1 MADNKKYYYLKLK
14 EDFFDSEDMK
24 LLQGM
29 KDGYLYSDI
38 LLKLYLQ
45 SLRQEGRLMY
55 RGIIP
60 YTSDM
65 IATVTKHQQG
75 TVEKAMK
82 IFEQMGFIEILDNGA
97 IYMMDIQNFIGQSSS
112 EADRRRAYRNAI
124 DTEKSLLMESDKMTN
139 VVTNVTTNDGQMS
152 DKWIPENR
160 DKRIE
165 NRDIEN
171 NIIFARSP
179 DGQDSALEVNVDAS
193 VAGHVRPSPKT
204 GAGQQS
210 NEVQITKAPELEAD
224 VEALV
229 LNDGTEWRPTL
240 ALFAEYVRLY
250 PNVDVKQQFNEMRGW
265 CLSNP
270 AKRKTRR
277 GITRFVNSWLSRQQD
292 RGAKCSAPVS
302 SKFNQFQKNHYDIE
316 SIERDFLAN
325 GRSSQG

>member
-97 IYMMDIQNFIGQSSS
+97 IYMMDIQNFIGQ
-112 EADRRRAYRNAI
+112 N
-124 DTEKSLLMESDKMTN
+124 
-139 VVTNVTTNDGQMS
+139 
-152 DKWIPENR
+152 
-160 DKRIE
+160 
-165 NRDIEN
+165 
-171 NIIFARSP
+171 
-179 DGQDSALEVNVDAS
+179 
-193 VAGHVRPSPKT
+193 
-204 GAGQQS
+204 
-210 NEVQITKAPELEAD
+210 
-224 VEALV
+224 
-229 LNDGTEWRPTL
+229 
-240 ALFAEYVRLY
+240 
-250 PNVDVKQQFNEMRGW
+250 
-265 CLSNP
+265 
-270 AKRKTRR
+270 
-277 GITRFVNSWLSRQQD
+277 
-292 RGAKCSAPVS
+292 
-302 SKFNQFQKNHYDIE
+302 
-316 SIERDFLAN
+316 
-325 GRSSQG
+325 

>member
-29 KDGYLYSDI
+29 KDGYMYSDI

-60 YTSDM
+60 YTSEM

-75 TVEKAMK
+75 TIERAMRL
-82 IFEQMGFIEILDNGA
+82 FEQMGFIEILDNGA

-112 EADRRRAYRNAI
+112 EADRRRAYRNTI
-124 DTEKSLLMESDKMTN
+124 ETEKLLLLDNDSVTN

-152 DKWIPENR
+152 DKCLPENR

-171 NIIFARSP
+171 NIIFAQSP
-179 DGQDSALEVNVDAS
+179 DTQDSLLEEREAS
-193 VAGHVRPSPKT
+193 VAGHVRPSPK
-204 GAGQQS
+204 AGVRQQS
-210 NEVQITKAPELEAD
+210 NEVQCIKSPEPEAD
-224 VEALV
+224 IEALV
-229 LNDGTEWRPTL
+229 LNDGTEWKPNK
-240 ALFAEYVRLY
+240 ALVAEFVRLY
-250 PNVDVKQQFNEMRGW
+250 PNVDVKQQFSEMRGW
-265 CLSNP
+265 CISNP
-270 AKRKTRR
+270 TKRKTKR
-277 GITRFVNSWLSRQQD
+277 GITRFVNGWLSRAQD
-292 RGAKCSAPVS
+292 RGNRISPVAPNR
-302 SKFNQFQKNHYDIE
+302 FNMFPKNDYDID
-316 SIERDFLAN
+316 SIEQNFLAN
-325 GRSSQG
+325 GGDQG

>member
-124 DTEKSLLMESDKMTN
+124 ETEKSLLMESDNMTN
-139 VVTNVTTNDGQMS
+139 VMTNVTTNGRQMYPKCPNKCPTFS
-152 DKWIPENR
+152 LSTFNLL
-160 DKRIE
+160 
-165 NRDIEN
+165 
-171 NIIFARSP
+171 S
-179 DGQDSALEVNVDAS
+179 SAAICPQSAVN
-193 VAGHVRPSPKT
+193 
-204 GAGQQS
+204 
-210 NEVQITKAPELEAD
+210 
-224 VEALV
+224 
-229 LNDGTEWRPTL
+229 
-240 ALFAEYVRLY
+240 
-250 PNVDVKQQFNEMRGW
+250 
-265 CLSNP
+265 
-270 AKRKTRR
+270 
-277 GITRFVNSWLSRQQD
+277 
-292 RGAKCSAPVS
+292 
-302 SKFNQFQKNHYDIE
+302 
-316 SIERDFLAN
+316 
-325 GRSSQG
+325 

>member
-55 RGIIP
+55 RGVIP

-124 DTEKSLLMESDKMTN
+124 ETEKLLLMESDKMTN

-179 DGQDSALEVNVDAS
+179 DEQDSTPEENVDTL
-193 VAGHVRPSPKT
+193 VAGHVRPSSKT
-204 GAGQQS
+204 RAGQQS
-210 NEVQITKAPELEAD
+210 NEVQNTKVPELEAD

-229 LNDGTEWRPTL
+229 LNDGTEWKPSEV
-240 ALFAEYVRLY
+240 LFAEYVRLY

-292 RGAKCSAPVS
+292 RGGKCSTPIS
-302 SKFNQFQKNHYDIE
+302 NKFNSFPKNSYDIE
-316 SIERDFLAN
+316 SIERDFIAN
-325 GRSSQG
+325 GGSN